1 MKNSFCLIIIFTAL
15 KIFALPESQGE
26 GSLLVPHEL
35 ENAKLLDKAGVQV
48 PLDIVLTD
56 QDGKERLLGDYFSSK
71 DKRPKVLILGYYG
84 CPMLCSLVTN
94 GIVKGLKEISFK
106 AGPDYQI
113 ISVSIDEREQPS
125 LAKAKQ
131 AVYLEALGISD
142 PSAWSFHVTSSSEA
156 RRLSDAVGF
165 SYYFD
170 KKIDQFAHGAGFFVL
185 TPTGVLA
192 MTLFGIEYD
201 PSDIK
206 LSLSKAADGKIG
218 SFLEQIILSCFHYDP
233 DSQRYGVYIMGVM
246 RLGGIVT
253 ILMLGGFLLMYFR
266 LERKRSVV

>member
-1 MKNSFCLIIIFTAL
+1 VKKWLFLL
-15 KIFALPESQGE
+15 VFALSNTTQAEKSEGE
-26 GSLLVPHEL
+26 GSLLMPHEL
-35 ENAKLLDKAGVQV
+35 QNATLVDKAGVQV
-48 PLDIVLTD
+48 PLDIILTD
-56 QDGKERLLGDYFSSK
+56 QDGKKLLLGDYFSPE
-71 DKRPKVLILGYYG
+71 DKRPVILTIGYYG
-84 CPMLCSLVTN
+84 CPMLCSLVLN
-94 GIVKGLKEISFK
+94 GLLEGLKGVNFK
-106 AGPDYQI
+106 AGPEYRI
-113 ISVSIDEREQPS
+113 ISVSIDEREQPD

-131 AVYLEALGISD
+131 KVYLEALGISSD
-142 PSAWSFHVTSSSEA
+142 PSAWSFHVTSSTEA

-165 SYYFD
+165 NYYFD

-192 MTLFGIEYD
+192 RTLFGISFT

-206 LSLSKAADGKIG
+206 LSLSDAADGKIG
-218 SFLEQIILSCFHYDP
+218 SFLEQILLSCFHYDP

-246 RLGGIVT
+246 RLGGILT